1 LFYYYPAGGKKMSEE
16 MKKKV
21 GAPKG
26 NHNSRTHGFYVKAL
40 NEEERLNFQLA
51 TEVEGLDS
59 EIALMRVK
67 IQSLV
72 AREPDN
78 LKMITHAVTALAKV
92 IMTKFNISKSDKKT
106 FTEAM
111 ENALK
116 GIVIPSG
123 VGVMQFLKK

>member
-1 LFYYYPAGGKKMSEE
+1 MFYYYSAEGKRMSEE

-40 NEEERLNFQLA
+40 NEEERLNFQQA

-59 EIALMRVK
+59 EIALTRVK
-67 IQSLV
+67 IQSL
-72 AREPDN
+72 ADREPDN
-78 LKMITHAVTALAKV
+78 MKMITQAVTALARV
-92 IMTKFNISKSDKKT
+92 MMTKFNISKSDKKT

-116 GIVIPSG
+116 DIVIPGG
-123 VGVMQFLKK
+123 VGVMQFFKK

>member
-1 LFYYYPAGGKKMSEE
+1 MFYYYPAGGKKMSEE
-16 MKKKV
+16 AKKKV

-26 NHNSRTHGFYVKAL
+26 SHNSRTHGFYVKAL
-40 NEEERLNFQLA
+40 DEEERQNFQQA

-67 IQSLV
+67 IQSMV
-72 AREPDN
+72 ARDPDN
-78 LKMITHAVTALAKV
+78 LKMITQAVTALARV

-106 FTEAM
+106 FAEAM

-116 GIVIPSG
+116 DIVIPGG

>member
-1 LFYYYPAGGKKMSEE
+1 MSEE

-40 NEEERLNFQLA
+40 NEEKLNFQLA

-72 AREPDN
+72 DREPDN
-78 LKMITHAVTALAKV
+78 MKMITQAVTALARV
-92 IMTKFNISKSDKKT
+92 MMTKFNISKSDKKT

-116 GIVIPSG
+116 DIVIPGG

>member
-1 LFYYYPAGGKKMSEE
+1 MSEE

-26 NHNSRTHGFYVKAL
+26 SHNSRTHGFYVKSL
-40 NEEERLNFQLA
+40 NEEERLNFQQA

-78 LKMITHAVTALAKV
+78 LKMITQAVTALARV

-106 FTEAM
+106 FAEAM

-116 GIVIPSG
+116 DIVIPGG

>member
-1 LFYYYPAGGKKMSEE
+1 MSEE
-16 MKKKV
+16 IMKKV

-26 NHNSRTHGFYVKAL
+26 NHNSRVYGFYVKAL
-40 NEEERLNFQLA
+40 DEEERRNFQQA

-59 EIALMRVK
+59 EIALLRVK

-78 LKMITHAVTALAKV
+78 LKMITLAVTALAKV
-92 IMTKFNISKSDKKT
+92 IMTKFNISKTDKKT

-111 ENALK
+111 QNALK
-116 GIVIPSG
+116 GIVIPAG